1 MGTDSGLHK
10 AVDSVAGDFLSF
22 PGVHEF
28 FSILCRRLP
37 VSK

>member
-1 MGTDSGLHK
+1 MDTDSGLHMT
-10 AVDSVAGDFLSF
+10 VDGIAGDFLSV